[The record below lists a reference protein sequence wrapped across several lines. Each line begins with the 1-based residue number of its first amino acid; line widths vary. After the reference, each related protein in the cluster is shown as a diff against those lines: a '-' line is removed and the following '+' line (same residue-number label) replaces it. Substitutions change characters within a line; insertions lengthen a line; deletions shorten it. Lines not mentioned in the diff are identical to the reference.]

1 MGKLSLLRV
10 ARGTCWMPETVS
22 KVAVLL
28 GWKKSNA
35 KKRSRLGG
43 GLQNV
48 VWVLWGE
55 GEARHEAGH
64 ERAYATVVMGSKR
77 RLGRR
82 KIPRDVG
89 CRSSEGASECED
101 I

>member
-1 MGKLSLLRV
+1 M
-10 ARGTCWMPETVS
+10 S

-28 GWKKSNA
+28 GGKKSTA
-35 KKRSRLGG
+35 RKRSRLEG

-55 GEARHEAGH
+55 GEARYEAGQ

-77 RLGRR
+77 RLGRC

-89 CRSSEGASECED
+89 CRSSEGASECTD

>member
-1 MGKLSLLRV
+1 MRV
-10 ARGTCWMPETVS
+10 ARGTCRTPDTVS

-28 GWKKSNA
+28 GGKRSNA

-43 GLQNV
+43 RLQNV

-55 GEARHEAGH
+55 GEARHEAGQ

-89 CRSSEGASECED
+89 CRSSEGTSERKD
-101 I
+101 N